1 MLKNILSKI
10 PRVTYY
16 VIGIGF
22 LAFLFVRFV
31 LPHTIPFVIAT
42 IIAVLIDP
50 LVDFIQLK
58 LKLHRGVAVLLVLVL
73 LFAILTIGSIS
84 MLSRI
89 ITELQY
95 IQDKIT
101 IQGIFDI
108 NVWLNIYNTLLE
120 YLPGNI
126 VDMINES
133 IKEINVYVST
143 VVRSILMTLFSII
156 KDIPKIIIYTVVTFI
171 ATFFMSKDKKR
182 IEAGL
187 LTLLPDQLHQNF
199 KTVRDSVLK
208 GSMGYFRA
216 TLTLVSITAMISVI
230 GLLILKVRYVWFLAI
245 VIVVL
250 DLIPV
255 IGPSLL
261 FIPWSIWSVINGN
274 FPLGF
279 GLFITYG
286 LTFIT
291 RQILE
296 PQLIGDRIGIHPLL
310 TLFALFVGIRLFGP
324 VGVLVGPLIV
334 ITVKAIIL
342 TTEKIPEVIQTTS
355 TNNQETI
362 ENVGVNE
369 EAGEV
374 KEETEKAFD

>member
-187 LTLLPDQLHQNF
+187 LTMLPDQLHQNF

>member
-1 MLKNILSKI
+1 
-10 PRVTYY
+10 
-16 VIGIGF
+16 
-22 LAFLFVRFV
+22 
-31 LPHTIPFVIAT
+31 
-42 IIAVLIDP
+42 
-50 LVDFIQLK
+50 
-58 LKLHRGVAVLLVLVL
+58 
-73 LFAILTIGSIS
+73 
-84 MLSRI
+84 
-89 ITELQY
+89 
-95 IQDKIT
+95 
-101 IQGIFDI
+101 
-108 NVWLNIYNTLLE
+108 
-120 YLPGNI
+120 
-126 VDMINES
+126 MINES

-187 LTLLPDQLHQNF
+187 LTMLPDQLHQNF

>member
-16 VIGIGF
+16 IIGIGF

-187 LTLLPDQLHQNF
+187 LTMLPDQLHQNF

>member
-1 MLKNILSKI
+1 VLKNILSKI

-187 LTLLPDQLHQNF
+187 LTMLPDQLHQNF

>member
-1 MLKNILSKI
+1 MKNILSKI

>member
-1 MLKNILSKI
+1 MGWACVENILSKI

-101 IQGIFDI
+101 LQGIFDI

-187 LTLLPDQLHQNF
+187 LTMLPDQLHQNF

-255 IGPSLL
+255 IDHHFYS
-261 FIPWSIWSVINGN
+261 F
-274 FPLGF
+274 LGRF
-279 GLFITYG
+279 G
-286 LTFIT
+286 
-291 RQILE
+291 
-296 PQLIGDRIGIHPLL
+296 GD
-310 TLFALFVGIRLFGP
+310 
-324 VGVLVGPLIV
+324 
-334 ITVKAIIL
+334 
-342 TTEKIPEVIQTTS
+342 
-355 TNNQETI
+355 
-362 ENVGVNE
+362 
-369 EAGEV
+369 
-374 KEETEKAFD
+374 